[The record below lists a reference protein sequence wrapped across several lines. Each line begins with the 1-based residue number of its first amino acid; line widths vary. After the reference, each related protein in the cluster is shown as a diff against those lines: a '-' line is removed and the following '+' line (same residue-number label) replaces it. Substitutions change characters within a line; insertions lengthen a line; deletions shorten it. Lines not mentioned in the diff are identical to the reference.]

1 MLDTRPKENE
11 SLSWLWVGLWTMLIL
26 ATIPLAR
33 AIASRLEDSAG
44 TAVFLWLTA
53 GTIVAALLVASLFVR
68 RPSAKACAA
77 R

>member
-33 AIASRLEDSAG
+33 AIGAVSPGSDSMPGCAGDQASGMASKNRLHSS
-44 TAVFLWLTA
+44 W
-53 GTIVAALLVASLFVR
+53 
-68 RPSAKACAA
+68 
-77 R
+77 